1 MKYNKNMY
9 MNMNINSLSK
19 ISINKNTTKDCEFN
33 FYNKP
38 YVLSNDISNNIPL
51 DIYQTWFTKNLPIK
65 MKQRVD
71 MLKRQNPEFNYHLY
85 DDADCREFIEKNFD
99 RDVLFAYDSLIPGAY
114 KADLWRLCILFING
128 GIYLDIKLIC
138 VNGFKLIELVDKNH
152 FVKDR
157 PVNSIFNS
165 LMVSQKENVFLL
177 KCIKQIVL
185 NVKNK
190 FYGKSCLSPTGP
202 ELLGANIDKY
212 MNINID
218 LFHYIHGGYII
229 YKNRFVISTI
239 YPEYNNEM
247 SSLYKAIKTKKY
259 SVLWN
264 ERNIYK

>member
-19 ISINKNTTKDCEFN
+19 ISINKNTTKDCELN

-38 YVLSNDISNNIPL
+38 YILSNDISNNIPL

-71 MLKRQNPEFNYHLY
+71 TLKRQNPEFNYHLY
-85 DDADCREFIEKNFD
+85 DETDCREFIEKNFD

-165 LMVSQKENVFLL
+165 LMVSQGGNIFLL

-190 FYGKSCLSPTGP
+190 VYGKSCLSPTGP
-202 ELLGANIDKY
+202 ELLGSIIDKS
-212 MNINID
+212 MNINVD

-229 YKNRFVISTI
+229 YKYIFVISTT
-239 YPEYNNEM
+239 YPEYNNER
-247 SSLYKAIKTKKY
+247 SSLYNAIKTKGY
-259 SVLWN
+259 TELWN
-264 ERNIYK
+264 ERKIYK